1 VDFSLFKNTS
11 VTERLRVQ
19 FRAEFFNLF
28 NHANFAAPV
37 SNITSPTFGEIVN
50 TLPNSE
56 REIQI
61 GLKIA
66 F

>member
-1 VDFSLFKNTS
+1 M
-11 VTERLRVQ
+11 Q